1 MSSIHS
7 YGEWDELQVTG
18 RAALTLT
25 LVSHVPATLTATGT
39 TTTPKYLGA
48 ARHALAFPVSAVA
61 AEQPVTVRAVT
72 GNQEP
77 FPGDCVVD
85 LSVDAGSGS
94 GYLLRGLPVTG
105 QVEAPL
111 VRLRRTERGLV
122 LVPGAEGQAALS
134 LGGWCV
140 KRCEENG
147 QALRPTVSTMM
158 LDTSSSMRRHSQ
170 DVAALTQ
177 WLDDVYAALGV
188 EAPQVVEQEV
198 GGARAHGVG
207 YVGGARSREEGRTV
221 VVTDMPL
228 LEDDGESLVVGPP
241 ELAELLPTG
250 RTFVPTRE
258 VWDELHRD
266 DTAFTQNTLRV
277 LTPLLEWVSLPA
289 DTNGE
294 SE

>member
-7 YGEWDELQVTG
+7 SGEWDELPVTG
-18 RAALTLT
+18 RSALTLT
-25 LVSHVPATLTATGT
+25 LVSKVPATVAATGT

-48 ARHALAFPVSAVA
+48 ARDTLAFPVGAVA
-61 AEQPVTVRAVT
+61 PDKPVTIRALTVSR
-72 GNQEP
+72 EP
-77 FPGDCVVD
+77 FPADCVVD
-85 LSVDAGSGS
+85 LSVDAGGGA

-111 VRLRRTERGLV
+111 VQLRRTEQGLV

-147 QALRPTVSTMM
+147 QALSPTVSTVV

-207 YVGGARSREEGRTV
+207 YVGGPRSREEGRTV

-228 LEDDGESLVVGPP
+228 LEDDGESLIIGPP
-241 ELAELLPTG
+241 ELAEVLPTG
-250 RTFVPTRE
+250 RTLVPAKE
-258 VWDELHRD
+258 AWDELHRD

-294 SE
+294 SK

>member
-7 YGEWDELQVTG
+7 YGEWDELPVTG
-18 RAALTLT
+18 RSALTLT
-25 LVSHVPATLTATGT
+25 LVSKVPATVAATGT
-39 TTTPKYLGA
+39 PTTPKYLGA
-48 ARHALAFPVSAVA
+48 ARDTLAFPVGAVA
-61 AEQPVTVRAVT
+61 PDKPVTIRALTVSR
-72 GNQEP
+72 EP
-77 FPGDCVVD
+77 FPADCVVD
-85 LSVDAGSGS
+85 LSVDAGGGA

-111 VRLRRTERGLV
+111 VQLRRTEQGLV

-147 QALRPTVSTMM
+147 QALSPTVSTMV

-207 YVGGARSREEGRTV
+207 YVGGPRSREEGRTV

-228 LEDDGESLVVGPP
+228 LEDDGESLIIGPP
-241 ELAELLPTG
+241 ELAEILPTG
-250 RTFVPTRE
+250 RTLVPAKE
-258 VWDELHRD
+258 AWDELHRD

-294 SE
+294 SK

>member
-7 YGEWDELQVTG
+7 YGEWDELPVTG
-18 RAALTLT
+18 RSALTLT
-25 LVSHVPATLTATGT
+25 LVSKVPATVAATGT

-48 ARHALAFPVSAVA
+48 AHDTLAFPVGAVA
-61 AEQPVTVRAVT
+61 PDKPVTIRALTVSR
-72 GNQEP
+72 EP
-77 FPGDCVVD
+77 FPADCVVD
-85 LSVDAGSGS
+85 LSVDAGGGA

-111 VRLRRTERGLV
+111 VQLRRTEQGLV

-147 QALRPTVSTMM
+147 QALSPTVSTVV

-207 YVGGARSREEGRTV
+207 YVGGPRSREEGRTV

-228 LEDDGESLVVGPP
+228 LEDDGESLIIGPP
-241 ELAELLPTG
+241 ELAEVLPTG
-250 RTFVPTRE
+250 RTLVPAKE
-258 VWDELHRD
+258 AWDELHRD

-294 SE
+294 SK

>member
-7 YGEWDELQVTG
+7 YGEWDELPVTG
-18 RAALTLT
+18 RSALTLT
-25 LVSHVPATLTATGT
+25 LVSKVPATVAATGT

-48 ARHALAFPVSAVA
+48 ARDTLAFPVGAVA
-61 AEQPVTVRAVT
+61 PDKPVTIRALTVSR
-72 GNQEP
+72 EP
-77 FPGDCVVD
+77 FPADCVVD
-85 LSVDAGSGS
+85 LSVDAGGGA

-111 VRLRRTERGLV
+111 VQLRRTEQGLV

-147 QALRPTVSTMM
+147 QALSPTVSTMV

-207 YVGGARSREEGRTV
+207 YVGGPRSREEGRTV

-228 LEDDGESLVVGPP
+228 LEDDGESLIIGPP
-241 ELAELLPTG
+241 ELAEILPTG
-250 RTFVPTRE
+250 RTLVPAKE
-258 VWDELHRD
+258 AWDELHRD

-294 SE
+294 SK